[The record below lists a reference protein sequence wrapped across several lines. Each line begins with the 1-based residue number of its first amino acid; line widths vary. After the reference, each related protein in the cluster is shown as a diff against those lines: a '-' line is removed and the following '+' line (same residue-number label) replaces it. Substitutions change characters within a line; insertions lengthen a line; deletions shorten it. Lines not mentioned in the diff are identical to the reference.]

1 MYIIVLFLYS
11 CAWHLHMQMCPY
23 TTNTRKHTHTH
34 LSLSLTKTEE
44 PSRRRK
50 KAYVGAVQN
59 EGGEDKHPHT
69 HTRQKRVTGCPK
81 QETGMSDS
89 QRGGVD
95 TQVRIKVPNV
105 EKLTKKRNK
114 KKKK

>member
-1 MYIIVLFLYS
+1 MCMLLSYSYTRVRGIYI
-11 CAWHLHMQMCPY
+11 CKCPY
-23 TTNTRKHTHTH
+23 TTNTHTH

-69 HTRQKRVTGCPK
+69 HTLQKRVTRCPK
-81 QETGMSDS
+81 QETGTFDS